1 MTILECR
8 GWIRVWFIAHGRVEC
23 GEGGIE
29 VGIVVLVNVL
39 RVLLLLLSGC
49 GGGDVKDVVSV
60 GVIVGG
66 T

>member
-1 MTILECR
+1 M
-8 GWIRVWFIAHGRVEC
+8 WFIAHGRVEC

-39 RVLLLLLSGC
+39 RVLLLLLLSGC

>member
-1 MTILECR
+1 M
-8 GWIRVWFIAHGRVEC
+8 WFIAHGRVEC